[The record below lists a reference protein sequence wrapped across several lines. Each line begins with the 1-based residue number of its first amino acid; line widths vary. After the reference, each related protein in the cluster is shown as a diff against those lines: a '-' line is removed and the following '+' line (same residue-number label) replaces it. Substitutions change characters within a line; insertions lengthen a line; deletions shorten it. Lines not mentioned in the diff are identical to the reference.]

1 MVSTVRATASGLR
14 VADVV
19 CGARCGTRSEEEA
32 SDGWTLVLPYRG
44 VFVWEVDGRRIIA
57 DPNTVI
63 LFAPGQPH
71 RVFHPAPA
79 GDACVAIALSDE
91 WAEWITPAGSRMR
104 QHWILDGASQRSLH
118 RVTHHLD
125 IADDDIAAEE
135 AVAFVMDLLT
145 RAAEPLATNHHTL
158 VDTVR
163 ERLSSDPSA
172 TVTLAQLA
180 VDYGLSRFELAR
192 RFRALT
198 GSSIHE
204 YLVSLRLISA
214 LGRLREGECD
224 LTSLAIDSGFSSHA
238 HFTSAFTK
246 AFGKPPS
253 AMRRVGTKRP

>member
-1 MVSTVRATASGLR
+1 MVAKVRATAPGLR

-19 CGARCGTRSEEEA
+19 CCARCGTRSEEEESA
-32 SDGWTLVLPYRG
+32 AWTIVLPYRG
-44 VFVWEVDGRRIIA
+44 VFVWEVDGRRIVV
-57 DPNTVI
+57 DPNTVV

-71 RVFHPAPA
+71 RVSHPAHG

-118 RVTHHLD
+118 QVTHRLNTT
-125 IADDDIAAEE
+125 AEGIAAEE
-135 AVAFVMDLLT
+135 AVTVVVDRLT
-145 RAAEPLATNHHTL
+145 RAAEPSAVRHRAV
-158 VDTVR
+158 VDAVR
-163 ERLSSDPSA
+163 ERLAIDPSA
-172 TVTLAQLA
+172 SVTLAQLA
-180 VDYGLSRFELAR
+180 VECGLSRFELAR

-204 YLVSLRLISA
+204 YLVRLRLITA
-214 LGRLREGECD
+214 LGRLREGESD
-224 LTSLAIDSGFSSHA
+224 LTRLAIDSGFSSHA

-253 AMRRVGTKRP
+253 AARHH